1 VRIEIDRRADAI
13 YIRLREADAEVAATR
28 ELHDNLIVD
37 VDAEGRT
44 VGIELLF
51 VSDYVHPE
59 HLETFTVASLPSAS

>member
-13 YIRLREADAEVAATR
+13 YIRLREAEIATTR

-44 VGIELLF
+44 VGTELLF
-51 VSDYVHPE
+51 VSDYLRPE
-59 HLETFTVASLPSAS
+59 DLETFTVARLSAAG